1 MSTADGSASGR
12 SPSGAADDPV
22 SSPGQP
28 PHDEAHE
35 PDSRPQAPVPVRSH
49 APPSSPTMAAGW
61 LLRATAGAAVA
72 AAAVGVVLAPGME
85 GNAGDG
91 VVKVVDGASASL
103 AVLVWLLMIALTLWG
118 ATELLRSLA
127 TLPLS
132 AIIVRVAM
140 TASAGLVVVMSSLG
154 LREQLPPKLAVLLA
168 AVTTITALAGAYSSA
183 RAPHTRAIAGVL
195 FALAFAS
202 ITRLAAWEVATVAGD
217 HASTDVYK
225 VSRVLV
231 TVGVVLEAIGQLV
244 AAAWLGTRSRI
255 AGQLAS
261 SAALVLA
268 FAVTW
273 GVAQGVHAGAWF
285 WQAVLHKALGDAAG
299 IPSPYGLDAVATF
312 LVPASILL
320 ALVSAS
326 QPRQVVAIVTALA
339 FALLSRG
346 SFDAPLRALCVVV
359 AALWAVLAG
368 GDERAMW
375 RQLIDDR
382 KRRVEAS

>member
-1 MSTADGSASGR
+1 
-12 SPSGAADDPV
+12 
-22 SSPGQP
+22 
-28 PHDEAHE
+28 
-35 PDSRPQAPVPVRSH
+35 
-49 APPSSPTMAAGW
+49 MAAGW
-61 LLRATAGAAVA
+61 LLRAAAAAAVA
-72 AAAVGVVLAPGME
+72 AAVIGVVLAPGLE

-91 VVKVVDGASASL
+91 IVKVVDGASASL
-103 AVLVWLLMIALTLWG
+103 AVFVWLLMIALTLWG

-127 TLPLS
+127 GLQLG

-140 TASAGLVVVMSSLG
+140 VASAGLVVVMTAPG
-154 LREQLPPKLAVLLA
+154 LREQLPPKWAVLLA
-168 AVTTITALAGAYSSA
+168 AIATITALAGAYTSA
-183 RAPHTRAIAGVL
+183 RAPHTRAIAAVL

-231 TVGVVLEAIGQLV
+231 TIGVVLEAIGQLV

-255 AGQLAS
+255 TGQLAS

-326 QPRQVVAIVTALA
+326 QPRQVVPIVTALA

-359 AALWAVLAG
+359 AAVWAALAG
-368 GDERAMW
+368 SDERAMW
-375 RQLIDDR
+375 RHLIDDR
-382 KRRVEAS
+382 KRRVESS